1 MTASVQITALA
12 THIESSSNEGCK
24 MSLAIVAR
32 LISTF
37 TVDRQAQWQMSS
49 RKVAPGYQFLFMP
62 NTNGFAF
69 SRLSV
74 KSPLIV

>member
-37 TVDRQAQWQMSS
+37 TVDRQAPWQNQPAESCAGIS
-49 RKVAPGYQFLFMP
+49 VLVHAKFEGLRLIQFV
-62 NTNGFAF
+62 G
-69 SRLSV
+69 
-74 KSPLIV
+74 